1 MSQDNETTAII
12 MNKKDEYKELLK
24 KVIPFTNSDNK
35 IVKRAAYNFNTII
48 KCAINESNNSTLTYL
63 SEGIEHAI
71 EYFKSELLNLIN
83 DKFDSNTHVCNPHY
97 GLLNDISSAILT
109 QLLFRNKLEE
119 FKTFLMAL

>member
-24 KVIPFTNSDNK
+24 KVIPFLKSDNK
-35 IVKRAAYNFNTII
+35 IVKRAAYNFNTIL
-48 KCAINESNNSTLTYL
+48 KCAINDSNSSTLTYL

-71 EYFKSELLNLIN
+71 EYFTNELLNLIN
-83 DKFDSNTHVCNPHY
+83 NRIDPNTHIGDPHY
-97 GLLNDISSAILT
+97 GLINDISKVMLN
-109 QLLFRNKLEE
+109 QLLFHDKLEE